1 MTTNILDTPSTPQSL
16 NDGSDRYCS
25 SSPSSFTSSRETSP
39 SFLPATPS
47 PSAASP
53 STEEP
58 KTKKE
63 EEKKS
68 PVKKRKSWGQ
78 QLPTPTTNLP
88 PRKRAKT
95 AEEKEQ
101 RRVERVLRNRAAAQK
116 SREVK
121 KQQLEKIEEER
132 DALKTQNEILVARN
146 KQLEA
151 IVERLR
157 QHVPIEDQ
165 QEIPSQLSTSVLDE
179 ISGGLYGFDG
189 PNFTTLNPASLLSN
203 SLFNTLSDVSN
214 SSSCETQQP
223 AALLCDL
230 PCLQEAMKMIFITTL
245 TVWATIATFVEALS
259 PFLGLA
265 TTSISRT
272 ATLLWQVLLIPLN
285 YVPQNQFWK
294 NFSIAMVPQRLTSQ
308 LCSIVLAHLWIATFY
323 SSQQTSDDEEVPIT
337 TGFFSE
343 FGFGNVLKW
352 TKRNLLD
359 TSLDRGH
366 EWSSMAQGHKLPGNF
381 VIGFG

>member
-25 SSPSSFTSSRETSP
+25 SSPSSSRETSP
-39 SFLPATPS
+39 PTTPS
-47 PSAASP
+47 SSAASP
-53 STEEP
+53 PSEEP
-58 KTKKE
+58 KAKKE

-68 PVKKRKSWGQ
+68 KKRKSWGQ

-132 DALKTQNEILVARN
+132 DALKTQNEILVTRN

-165 QEIPSQLSTSVLDE
+165 QEIPSQLSTSLLDE

-189 PNFTTLNPASLLSN
+189 PNFTLNPASLLSN
-203 SLFNTLSDVSN
+203 SPFNTLSDVSN
-214 SSSCETQQP
+214 SSSCKTQQP

-230 PCLQEAMKMIFITTL
+230 PCLQEATKMIFIATL
-245 TVWATIATFVEALS
+245 TVWATIATFVEVLS

-337 TGFFSE
+337 MRFCLE
-343 FGFGNVLKW
+343 FGFGNVSKW
-352 TKRNLLD
+352 IRRNLLD

-366 EWSSMAQGHKLPGNF
+366 EWRSWMAQGHKLPGNF